1 MEKTHN
7 TEGLGAENISMFF
20 SNSIANRKGFL
31 PRPALFRAWTGGGG
45 REAGST
51 QGDAIREIYGS
62 FTRPLAPSDAGA
74 AGAFSSITRANYL
87 FQRAQGESMA
97 EVEFKASRVVQ
108 TAEENRP
115 VNIALPVILYLGEKS

>member
-1 MEKTHN
+1 
-7 TEGLGAENISMFF
+7 MFF

-51 QGDAIREIYGS
+51 QGDAIREIYGA

-74 AGAFSSITRANYL
+74 AGTFSSITRANYL

>member
-1 MEKTHN
+1 MSYS
-7 TEGLGAENISMFF
+7 LWFSISVFILDL
-20 SNSIANRKGFL
+20 SSCP
-31 PRPALFRAWTGGGG
+31 PRFRAWTGGS

-51 QGDAIREIYGS
+51 QGDAIREIYGA

-74 AGAFSSITRANYL
+74 AGTFSSITRANYL

>member
-1 MEKTHN
+1 M
-7 TEGLGAENISMFF
+7 IFF
-20 SNSIANRKGFL
+20 KDE
-31 PRPALFRAWTGGGG
+31 ALFCYV
-45 REAGST
+45 SSI
-51 QGDAIREIYGS
+51 Q
-62 FTRPLAPSDAGA
+62 PSDAGA